1 MSDGKSLFGLI
12 LPLAV
17 FGGWAA
23 GALTA
28 RYTVRREI
36 DRLLALGGLPAQAP
50 PPPPPQAKAEAPAPA
65 AVATPP
71 VAAQPA
77 PVEAQPEEIS
87 PETLSILAA
96 AVAAYLGKRARIRGA
111 RLLRTGPYSSP
122 WAQQGRVYIQASHV
136 LQRQ

>member
-28 RYTVRREI
+28 RYTVRKEI

-50 PPPPPQAKAEAPAPA
+50 PPPQAKAEAPVPA
-65 AVATPP
+65 TAATLP
-71 VAAQPA
+71 VAAPPA

-87 PETLSILAA
+87 AETLSILAA